1 MIIKYKSQ
9 YNRLEYI
16 RASIWYFTSVHDG
29 IREFRRAM
37 KNPQIFRI
45 MDAIVALYL
54 EEKSNG

>member
-16 RASIWYFTSVHDG
+16 KASIWYFKSVHDG

-37 KNPQIFRI
+37 KNPQLFRI